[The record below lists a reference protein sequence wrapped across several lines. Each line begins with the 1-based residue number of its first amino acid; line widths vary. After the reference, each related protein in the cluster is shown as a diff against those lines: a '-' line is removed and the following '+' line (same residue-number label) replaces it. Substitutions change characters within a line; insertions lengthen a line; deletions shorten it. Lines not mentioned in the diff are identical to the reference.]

1 MAEEIVQEV
10 FLRLWDHPD
19 RYDAE
24 RGSLRSFLLATCHG
38 RSVDLVRSESARRA
52 REEREHRQQAA
63 AGYDLEHE
71 VWDVIVAEDVRT
83 ALDQLPEGERAA
95 IELAYFGGH
104 TYRRRSEE
112 HTSELRSLMRVS

>member
-38 RSVDLVRSESARRA
+38 RSVDLARSESARRA
-52 REEREHRQQAA
+52 REEREHRQQAE
-63 AGYDLEHE
+63 AGYALEPE
-71 VWDVIVAEDVRT
+71 MWDVIVAEHVGT
-83 ALDQLPEGERAA
+83 ALDRLPDGAREAH
-95 IELAYFGGH
+95 ELAHFGGH
-104 TYRRRSEE
+104 PHRRETGKRS
-112 HTSELRSLMRVS
+112 

>member
-52 REEREHRQQAA
+52 RGEREHRQPAE
-63 AGYDLEHE
+63 AGYDLEPE
-71 VWDVIVAEDVRT
+71 VWEVIVAGDVRR
-83 ALDQLPEGERAA
+83 ALGQPPEGEGAEIARTRTPA
-95 IELAYFGGH
+95 
-104 TYRRRSEE
+104 
-112 HTSELRSLMRVS
+112 

>member
-52 REEREHRQQAA
+52 REEREPRQQAEA
-63 AGYDLEHE
+63 RYDLEHQ
-71 VWDVIVAEDVRT
+71 VWAVNVAEAGRP
-83 ALDQLPEGERAA
+83 ALEPRPGDGRGANRRA
-95 IELAYFGGH
+95 
-104 TYRRRSEE
+104 
-112 HTSELRSLMRVS
+112 SLSRP

>member
-52 REEREHRQQAA
+52 REEREHRQQAE

-83 ALDQLPEGERAA
+83 ALDKLSEGEREA
-95 IELAYFGGH
+95 IERGLG
-104 TYRRRSEE
+104 RESCRE
-112 HTSELRSLMRVS
+112 RVCRYV